1 MTGFNYDAGGARR
14 IRLASRKCRLA
25 GRQEQVSTSAQ
36 TRFPRIVRR
45 IMNAGAS
52 KTVAAC
58 PEPVRVDRELVRKC
72 QAGDD
77 AARQMLYEAC
87 MPRVYRL
94 AIRLVGPQ
102 DAADVTQTVFL
113 QAFSRLDQ
121 FQGAARFETW
131 LYRLAVNEALQFL
144 RRQKRHRSVPLE
156 TEPSAKSDR
165 SRPALEARELLDLAF
180 AQIDPDL
187 RAIFLLRESEQM
199 SYEEIAETLEIP
211 AGTVGSRLNRAR
223 KQLESVLSR
232 LGWAP

>member
-1 MTGFNYDAGGARR
+1 MMQSGDRGTRA
-14 IRLASRKCRLA
+14 ASRGQTYIPA
-25 GRQEQVSTSAQ
+25 ASSQHQGRPG
-36 TRFPRIVRR
+36 RFGWIVRR
-45 IMNAGAS
+45 NMSAGAS
-52 KTVAAC
+52 KPIASNPGPT
-58 PEPVRVDRELVRKC
+58 RVDPALVARCQSGNPTAQRE
-72 QAGDD
+72 
-77 AARQMLYEAC
+77 LYEAC

-94 AIRLVGPQ
+94 ATRLVGPQ
-102 DAADVTQTVFL
+102 DAADVTQTIFL

-156 TEPSAKSDR
+156 TEPSANRDR
-165 SRPALEARELLDLAF
+165 SCLALEARELLDLAF

-223 KQLESVLSR
+223 KQLQSVLSR